1 MEKLPPPYESDI
13 KSKERNSNLE
23 LYRIIVMLLIVA
35 HHYVVNS
42 GLVSIIDS
50 APYNADSVFYYL
62 FGMWGKTGINCF
74 VMITGWFMCKSRI
87 TLRKYLKL
95 IFEVIFYNVVINA
108 IFAISGYASFSLI
121 DWFWILWPVHN
132 IASDFVTCFLLFYL
146 CIPFLNIL
154 IRHLDKKMHQW
165 LILLML
171 FIYTIMG
178 TSYKYQVSMNYV
190 SWFSVLFLIASYL
203 RFYNTTYKGKEL
215 KWGVMTVISMIVSM
229 TTVVAIPYVS
239 VWIGKPIPYHFFV
252 ADSNHLM
259 AVITA
264 VCSFMYFK
272 DVKLKNSRIINTIAA
287 STFGVLLIHANS
299 NTMRKW
305 LWQDILDNEGQYGT
319 STFVLHAVGSV
330 VVVFVVCIII
340 DYIRIRII
348 ENISLNGLILKE
360 FIK

>member
-1 MEKLPPPYESDI
+1 MYGKITPPHRPDI

-42 GLVSIIDS
+42 GLPSIIDS
-50 APYNADSVFYYL
+50 YPYNADSVFYYL

-154 IRHLDKKMHQW
+154 VRHLDKKMHQW
-165 LILLML
+165 LILL
-171 FIYTIMG
+171 
-178 TSYKYQVSMNYV
+178 
-190 SWFSVLFLIASYL
+190 
-203 RFYNTTYKGKEL
+203 
-215 KWGVMTVISMIVSM
+215 
-229 TTVVAIPYVS
+229 
-239 VWIGKPIPYHFFV
+239 
-252 ADSNHLM
+252 
-259 AVITA
+259 
-264 VCSFMYFK
+264 
-272 DVKLKNSRIINTIAA
+272 
-287 STFGVLLIHANS
+287 
-299 NTMRKW
+299 
-305 LWQDILDNEGQYGT
+305 
-319 STFVLHAVGSV
+319 
-330 VVVFVVCIII
+330 
-340 DYIRIRII
+340 
-348 ENISLNGLILKE
+348 
-360 FIK
+360 